1 MEELKATIDKYEAQI
16 AAIMAYIPA
25 NPYIV
30 DLVARAINIAF
41 ENLPEST
48 FTSRLVIVTKTA
60 EFVGKNSN
68 PSFFKHHIIMA
79 SILYGLDEEV
89 YKSLDT
95 PAKVLTE
102 ATTALTK
109 VLCSEGCKDKWN
121 ALYKIGTTDE
131 DLLAA
136 ALIALN
142 ADVVSLSS
150 SYASRAPLAFEE
162 KIRLI
167 ADGYIEVCLRNSKVT
182 ITNAVYPIYNE
193 FVSNVLKAPF

>member
-16 AAIMAYIPA
+16 AAIMAHIPA

-89 YKSLDT
+89 YKALDT

-150 SYASRAPLAFEE
+150 HAPLTHEE
-162 KIRLI
+162 EIRLI

-193 FVSNVLKAPF
+193 FVSNVLRAPF

>member
-16 AAIMAYIPA
+16 AAIMAHIPA

-41 ENLPEST
+41 ENLSEGE
-48 FTSRLVIVTKTA
+48 FARRLYTVNKTA
-60 EFVGKNSN
+60 EFIGKNSN
-68 PSFFKHHIIMA
+68 PNFFKHHIIMA
-79 SILYGLDEEV
+79 SILYGLGEAT
-89 YKSLDT
+89 YNSLDT

-102 ATTALTK
+102 ATTSLTK
-109 VLCSEGCKDKWN
+109 VLCSKRCKDKWN
-121 ALYKIGTTDE
+121 AMYKIGTTDE

-142 ADVVSLSS
+142 ADVVYLLNCV
-150 SYASRAPLAFEE
+150 PLTHAEE
-162 KIRLI
+162 IRLI

>member
-1 MEELKATIDKYEAQI
+1 M
-16 AAIMAYIPA
+16 AA
-25 NPYIV
+25 
-30 DLVARAINIAF
+30 
-41 ENLPEST
+41 
-48 FTSRLVIVTKTA
+48 
-60 EFVGKNSN
+60 
-68 PSFFKHHIIMA
+68 
-79 SILYGLDEEV
+79 ILYGLDEEV

-150 SYASRAPLAFEE
+150 YASRAPLAFEE
-162 KIRLI
+162 K
-167 ADGYIEVCLRNSKVT
+167 
-182 ITNAVYPIYNE
+182 
-193 FVSNVLKAPF
+193 